1 MSRRWIII
9 VIILV
14 LVGGGVAFRFL
25 SHEKPKIKWRT
36 AKIEQG
42 DLKVAVTATGTL
54 SAVTT
59 VQVGTQVSGTIAAI
73 HADFNSTVKKGQV
86 IAELDRTFL
95 ETSVQD
101 TEASVARTQVQVQMT
116 KRAQDRAKELA
127 AQSLLAPSD
136 LDTAVTNYESAQAE
150 LRSAQAQLDR
160 ARVNLRYA
168 TILSPVDGVVISRSV
183 DVGQTVAASFNTPTL
198 FIIAADLTKM
208 QVQASVD
215 EADIGQVKL
224 DQVASFTVDAYPS
237 LTFAGRVAQIRF
249 QPVVVQNVV
258 TYTVIINVENPDL
271 KLLPG
276 MTANLSIAVTE
287 HKNVLKVLSSALRFS
302 PPSEAGGDEG
312 AVPSSRWSGGGSGNG
327 GRSNSPS
334 APAALPQ
341 APVPGGPGTL
351 WLLDAQQKPKSAKV
365 KVGLSDGTFTEVEGE
380 VRAGDDVITGVVQES
395 STTTPSSTTPLG
407 MPRRF

>member
-1 MSRRWIII
+1 MSRRWVII
-9 VIILV
+9 VIVLV
-14 LVGGGVAFRFL
+14 LAGGGVAFRIL
-25 SHEKPKIKWRT
+25 NHEKPKIKWRT
-36 AKIEQG
+36 AKVEQG

-95 ETSVQD
+95 QTSVQD
-101 TEASVARTQVQVQMT
+101 TEASVARAQVQVQMT

-168 TILSPVDGVVISRSV
+168 TILSPVDGVVISRAV

-198 FIIAADLTKM
+198 FTIAADLTKM

-224 DQVASFTVDAYPS
+224 DQAASFTVDAYPNQP
-237 LTFAGRVAQIRF
+237 FEGRVAQIRF

-258 TYTVIINVENPDL
+258 TYTVIINVPNPDL

-302 PPSEAGGDEG
+302 PPVESGSESTGR
-312 AVPSSRWSGGGSGNG
+312 SSRWSGNGSGEG
-327 GRSNSPS
+327 GRNYSQS
-334 APAALPQ
+334 APVALPQ
-341 APVPGGPGTL
+341 LPVQGGPGTI
-351 WLLDAQQKPKSAKV
+351 WILDPEQKPRSVKV
-365 KVGLSDGTFTEVEGE
+365 TVGLSDGTFTEVQGE
-380 VRAGDDVITGVVQES
+380 LRAGDDVITGVVQEN
-395 STTTPSSTTPLG
+395 TTATPSTPTPLG